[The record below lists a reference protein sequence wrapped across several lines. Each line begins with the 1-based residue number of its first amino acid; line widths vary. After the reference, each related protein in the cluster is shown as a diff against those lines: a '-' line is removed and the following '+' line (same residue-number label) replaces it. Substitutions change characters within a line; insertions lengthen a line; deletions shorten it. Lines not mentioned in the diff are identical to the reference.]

1 MAAIIGQ
8 LLAEKELEHILAV
21 FLCTT
26 QNRLGVCSMDGQP
39 NIGTES
45 GPPTGES
52 VVAEARHVF
61 EELVSFCQDEDL
73 TFGEFEKRLLV
84 LLFGLGR
91 VLTRLMLVN
100 RHLRLDLKPYHAIK
114 GYRLGNGYAER
125 ELKTVFGKI
134 IYGRAHFIA
143 VGGGTGF
150 HPLDVALGLTRD
162 GFSPWVVQFVTRLA
176 TRMSYASSRM
186 ICKAVL
192 GWSPS
197 TEGIEHLVLGL
208 GRQAAP
214 FMQQMAAP
222 PDDGNVLVIELDGKC
237 PPTATEQE
245 LSKRRGKREHPKG
258 CSCGCQRHRG
268 KAKRKRRGKKKR
280 RKKGDKS
287 KNGKEVMVVVMY
299 TLRRGPDGKLHGPIN
314 KKTWATFGGRKAAV
328 AWAREEATKRGFG
341 PETTKTVQIV
351 VDGAKGLKEKLEPLF
366 PKAIIT
372 LDVCHVVE
380 KLWELGHRFHKEGS
394 EELNAWVEDL
404 KELVYQGR
412 AAKLVERLKTLF
424 KQVPM
429 HGPGTKGRR
438 QALKKLIGYLE
449 PRLKMMRYREWI
461 EQDLVIASGQVEGA
475 VRHVVGER
483 MDCAGMRWIPERAEA
498 LLHLRCIE
506 LNGDWED
513 FIAWAYQRYQE
524 QLHDR
529 QAVQIRTDQPMEL
542 PRAA

>member
-1 MAAIIGQ
+1 M
-8 LLAEKELEHILAV
+8 
-21 FLCTT
+21 
-26 QNRLGVCSMDGQP
+26 NGQP
-39 NIGTES
+39 TIETDAC
-45 GPPTGES
+45 PPTEDS
-52 VVAEARHVF
+52 VVAEARRVF
-61 EELVSFCQDEDL
+61 AELLRFCRGQEL
-73 TFGEFEKRLLV
+73 TFGEFEQRLLP

-91 VLTRLMLVN
+91 VLTRLMLVS
-100 RHLRLDLKPYHAIK
+100 RHLRLNLQPYHAVN
-114 GYRLGNGYAER
+114 GYRLGDGHAPR
-125 ELKTVFGKI
+125 KLKTVFGEI
-134 IYGRAHFIA
+134 VYGRAHFLQ

-176 TRMSYASSRM
+176 TRMSYASSRLT
-186 ICKAVL
+186 CKAVL

-197 TEGIEHLVLGL
+197 TEAMEHLVLGL

-214 FMQQMAAP
+214 FMEQMAAP
-222 PDDGNVLVIELDGKC
+222 PDDGDVLVIEVDGKC
-237 PPTATEQE
+237 PPTATAQE
-245 LSKRRGKREHPKG
+245 LNKRRGKRKHHKS

-268 KAKRKRRGKKKR
+268 KANRKRRGSKKR

-299 TLRRGPDGKLHGPIN
+299 TLRRGPEGKLHGPIH
-314 KKTWATFGGRKAAV
+314 KKIWATFGGRKAAIL
-328 AWAREEATKRGFG
+328 WARREATNRGFG
-341 PETTKTVQIV
+341 PDTTKTVQIV
-351 VDGAKGLKEKLEPLF
+351 MDGAKGLRENVEPLF
-366 PKAIIT
+366 PQAILT

-394 EELNAWVEDL
+394 EALNAWVEDF
-404 KELVYQGR
+404 KTLVYQGR
-412 AAKLVERLKTLF
+412 AAKLLEQLKTLL

-438 QALKKLIGYLE
+438 QALKQVIGYLE

-461 EQDLVIASGQVEGA
+461 KQDLVIASGQVEGA

-506 LNGDWED
+506 LNGDWEQ
-513 FIAWAYQRYQE
+513 FITWAYQRYQE

-529 QAVQIRTDQPMEL
+529 QAVQIRTNQPMEVR
-542 PRAA
+542 RAA